1 MNWYDEFAGQVRLD
15 VPLAPLTYFG
25 LGGPAKYFAEP
36 RDIASL
42 QAIVLRLRQEEIPVF
57 VLGNGANLLVRDGGV
72 DGAVVHLSSMAAG
85 AEFRNSMIEGT
96 RVKAGAGKGIPKLI
110 GECAQAG
117 LSGLECLAG
126 IPGSVGGEI
135 RMNAGGSFGEIGA
148 VVESVTVMDSSGNV
162 AHRRKDE
169 LDFEYRQSN
178 IAKKFILGATFSLE
192 EEDPE
197 RLLARM
203 KEIWMYKQNSQPL
216 AEHSAG
222 CIFKNPSDARAAMAL
237 AASPGGGIGGGGK
250 PSAGAL
256 IDRAGLKGAQY
267 GGAEISPRHANFITA
282 QKGSRASDVLGLI
295 ELAKNK
301 VKEKFDVKLETE
313 VVVW

>member
-1 MNWYDEFAGQVRLD
+1 MNWYDDFAGQVRLD

-25 LGGPAKYFAEP
+25 VGGAAKYFIEP
-36 RDIASL
+36 RDAGSL
-42 QAIVLRLRQEEIPVF
+42 QAMAGRMRQLEIPIY
-57 VLGNGANLLVRDGGV
+57 VLGNGANLLVRDQGV
-72 DGAVVHLSSMAAG
+72 NGAVVHLSG
-85 AEFRNSMIEGT
+85 TGVGKEFKESAIDGT
-96 RVKAGAGKGIPKLI
+96 RVRAGAGKGIPKLI

-135 RMNAGGSFGEIGA
+135 RMNAGGAFGDIGSA
-148 VVESVTVMDSSGNV
+148 VESVRVMDLSGNI
-162 AHRRKDE
+162 AQRGREDLE
-169 LDFEYRQSN
+169 FEYRRSN
-178 IAKKFILGATFSLE
+178 IAEKFILGATFALS

-216 AEHSAG
+216 AEQSAG
-222 CIFKNPSDARAAMAL
+222 CIFKNPSVAAPAGV
-237 AASPGGGIGGGGK
+237 PEGGGGK

-256 IDRAGLKGAQY
+256 IDRAGLKGTSN

-282 QKGSRASDVLGLI
+282 KKGTKASDILGLI
-295 ELAKNK
+295 ELAKVR
-301 VKEKFDVKLETE
+301 VKEKFGVVLETE